1 MDNLFNKKILTHD
14 EMRKLNDS
22 EIQSYVT
29 TLKEGWELLEDS
41 KMVDNMPVKHSKIME
56 KFKFNGFADA
66 MKFVNRIA
74 EIAEREG
81 HHPDILMI
89 HFNNVEVVLF
99 THYVGGLTENDFIIA
114 AKIDQII

>member
-1 MDNLFNKKILTHD
+1 MDLINKKILSHA
-14 EMRKLNDS
+14 EMRKLNDE
-22 EIQSYVT
+22 EIQGYVT

-41 KMVDNMPVKHSKIME
+41 KMVDNMPLKHSKILK

-66 MKFVNRIA
+66 IKFVNKIA
-74 EIAEREG
+74 ETAERED

-114 AKIDQII
+114 AKIDQIT